1 MKKLELMQTMEIT
14 GGATKHY
21 HWFCN
26 INNFRS
32 KRYATLADAESAA
45 AGHRS
50 RYPSHYYNTYV
61 ITCTGNC
68 K

>member
-1 MKKLELMQTMEIT
+1 MKKVELMRTKEIL
-14 GGATKHY
+14 GGDKHY

-26 INNFRS
+26 IYNFRS
-32 KRYATLADAESAA
+32 KRYDTFSEAESAA